1 MKLISQFT
9 VPFVLVDSVGGVLG
23 GEAVLGTGV
32 GVRDESDAGS
42 SSDMSSI
49 KWSLDLE
56 AT

>member
-23 GEAVLGTGV
+23 GEAVLGKGV